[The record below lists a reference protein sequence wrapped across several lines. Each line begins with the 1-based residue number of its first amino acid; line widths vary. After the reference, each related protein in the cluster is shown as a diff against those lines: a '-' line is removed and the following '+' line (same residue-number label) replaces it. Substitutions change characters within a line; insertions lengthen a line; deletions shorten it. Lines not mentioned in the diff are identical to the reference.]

1 MKLLGVIIARVLN
14 MQKKTVSC
22 LSNAQN
28 VVVIMNLET
37 QFDPIGLKIKFSALI
52 DVPTSSQATANVQ
65 LF

>member
-1 MKLLGVIIARVLN
+1 MLN